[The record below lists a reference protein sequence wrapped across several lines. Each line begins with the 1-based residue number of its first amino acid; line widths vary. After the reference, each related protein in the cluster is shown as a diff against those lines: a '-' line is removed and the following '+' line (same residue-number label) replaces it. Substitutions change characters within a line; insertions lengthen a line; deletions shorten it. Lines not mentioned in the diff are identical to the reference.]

1 MEQHALVVMVVILL
15 RHLFLSVTEPLP
27 QLLVHNFLNLQEG
40 RKKLLLVKCKYIN
53 ISFPFGGVNFVLFD
67 TLSKSHCV
75 SGIQLTG

>member
-1 MEQHALVVMVVILL
+1 M
-15 RHLFLSVTEPLP
+15 T
-27 QLLVHNFLNLQEG
+27 
-40 RKKLLLVKCKYIN
+40 